1 MFAKTDN
8 CPEII
13 TIIVC
18 KYKEDHKI
26 KFVPG
31 MLYYSLVLGISIIQ
45 GLSQLGPWRKRAPAD
60 DNKLLKNRNKEFTTA
75 FITELYKT
83 FNSTNPRRASRGEM
97 LFQPNKASC

>member
-13 TIIVC
+13 TRIVC

-45 GLSQLGPWRKRAPAD
+45 GLSQLGP
-60 DNKLLKNRNKEFTTA
+60 
-75 FITELYKT
+75 
-83 FNSTNPRRASRGEM
+83 
-97 LFQPNKASC
+97 